1 MIFDSDVMIWFSRGD
16 PDAIALVNSSVD
28 RAVSI
33 VSLMEILQGSKSK
46 AEMRTTKQFFQML
59 NFRVLPLSE
68 SIGHIAAGLIEEH
81 ALSCGLRLEDALIAA
96 TVREAGETF
105 ATGNIRHFRHIA
117 NLDLKPFR
125 PRHSR

>member
-1 MIFDSDVMIWFSRGD
+1 VIFDSDVLIWFSRGD
-16 PDAIALVNSSVD
+16 PNAIALVNSSVD

-33 VSLMEILQGSKSK
+33 VSLMEVLQGVKSK
-46 AEMRTTKQFFQML
+46 AEMRITKQFFQLL
-59 NFRVLPLSE
+59 NFRILPLSE

-96 TVREAGETF
+96 TARETSETL
-105 ATGNIRHFRHIA
+105 ATGNVRHFGPIA

-125 PRHSR
+125 PRTSR